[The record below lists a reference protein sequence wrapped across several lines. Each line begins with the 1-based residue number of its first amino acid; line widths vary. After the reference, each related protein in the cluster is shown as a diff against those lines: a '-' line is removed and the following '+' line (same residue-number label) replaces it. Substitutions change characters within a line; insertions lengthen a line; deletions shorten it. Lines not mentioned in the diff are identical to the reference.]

1 MKSLQQLVLL
11 FSGILFVWLVL
22 LTSQTSAAGPDCR
35 ELIQNKCASCHFV
48 KYICPKIEAGKGT
61 LSWKWTINA
70 MIKEGLA
77 ATSQEQDRLVNCL
90 AEPDEKVKAFC
101 PSKEQRP

>member
-11 FSGILFVWLVL
+11 FSGILFVLLIL
-22 LTSQTSAAGPDCR
+22 LTSQTRAAGLDCR

-48 KYICPKIEAGKGT
+48 KYICPKVEAGKGSF
-61 LSWKWTINA
+61 SWRVTVNA
-70 MIKEGLA
+70 MVKEGLV
-77 ATSQEQDRLVNCL
+77 ATGQEQDQLVNCL
-90 AEPDEKVKAFC
+90 ADPDEKVKSFC

>member
-1 MKSLQQLVLL
+1 MKSLHQRVLFL
-11 FSGILFVWLVL
+11 NSILFVLQVL
-22 LTSQTSAAGPDCR
+22 LTNQTSAAGPDCQ

-48 KYICPKIEAGKGT
+48 KYICPKIEQGKGT

-70 MIKEGLA
+70 MVKEGLT
-77 ATSQEQDRLVNCL
+77 ATDQEQDRLVKCL